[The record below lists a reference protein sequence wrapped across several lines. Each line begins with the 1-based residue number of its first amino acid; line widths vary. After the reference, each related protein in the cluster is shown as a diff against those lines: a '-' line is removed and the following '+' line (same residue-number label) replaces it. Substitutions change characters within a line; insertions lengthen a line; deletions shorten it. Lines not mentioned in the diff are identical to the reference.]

1 VSVRS
6 LSRCSSIADTILD
19 VSDGLSQNSAS
30 VTVAMYGTVDSC
42 DLVPKE
48 CCVVEVEGKG
58 VVSCFENRESDAT
71 SLLGGV

>member
-1 VSVRS
+1 
-6 LSRCSSIADTILD
+6 LG

-48 CCVVEVEGKG
+48 CCVVEGEG